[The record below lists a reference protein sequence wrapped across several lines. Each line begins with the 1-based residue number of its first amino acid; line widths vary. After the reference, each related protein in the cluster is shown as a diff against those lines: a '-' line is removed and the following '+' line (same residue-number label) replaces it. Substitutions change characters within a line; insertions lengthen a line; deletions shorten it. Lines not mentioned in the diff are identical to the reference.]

1 MKENTRRL
9 RDLAINGKK
18 RKKEKKYRSVASR
31 SFPSTWLIVRKAR
44 GRDFARPTIS
54 LLGQRGLS
62 DERSSN
68 GRGTSTHRLRSNSWE
83 EVLETPWHKSSKKG
97 SKEGRKEG
105 KDDDWTRE
113 FPSPGNQFHRTSRR
127 GDKIQWLI
135 KGETS
140 LGNASSLR
148 ISAPVSNTVTRPTRR
163 LFQPPPRTLTS
174 LVELISNSRLREP
187 P

>member
-140 LGNASSLR
+140 LGNASLYESLR
-148 ISAPVSNTVTRPTRR
+148 PFPIPLHGRR
-163 LFQPPPRTLTS
+163 AAFSSP
-174 LVELISNSRLREP
+174 LRERWHLSSS
-187 P
+187 